1 MQLRTNICTL
11 ILNPDMELSQ
21 KRTGEE
27 GERLVG
33 RAGRRGEEHLKN
45 MIDIPFVSVW
55 NG

>member
-1 MQLRTNICTL
+1 MQLRANTCTL
-11 ILNPDMELSQ
+11 ILNPDTELPR

-27 GERLVG
+27 DERLVE